1 MQEFL
6 VTAIDIGTQKISA
19 SCGLSSIGK
28 EVDILGSSCV
38 YSKGVEKGKIADMEK
53 CKEAFLEAL
62 DNLEKEI
69 DREIKDIYIG
79 LPSTDVKI
87 QESNFEDDI
96 NGIVSPKILNDA
108 LKYIRENTFV
118 NDDEEICDAFINCY
132 KVDDKLSLNLAETLE
147 GDKLLINATV
157 VTCKKD
163 VIKKYMDLC
172 IGTRY
177 NIKGFIV
184 NIMSLK
190 KIFFFRDQLGER
202 VMVESGAALTEVAI
216 FKDGVAKELFSIPL
230 GGNNITSDLSICG
243 GLSNEEAEKM
253 KCKYSSNYETLYSE
267 KDEKELTL
275 DGKGIHKELFY
286 KVCEARI
293 EEILN
298 YVNNEL
304 KNTGHFDNLC
314 SIILCSDSL
323 TNFEN
328 INKLSKEIMNDRVRI
343 FTKNDF
349 GMQNFSNI
357 TSLAIVKE
365 VHDRVEL
372 ICEDFTKDVKDKT
385 LRFEKISDINR
396 NEECDIVEKED
407 HVKKKKNNK
416 GIRGK
421 LRSLLED
428 IF

>member
-28 EVDILGSSCV
+28 EVEILGSSCV
-38 YSKGVEKGKIADMEK
+38 YSKGVEKGKIADVEK

-62 DNLEKEI
+62 DNLEKDI

-79 LPSTDVKI
+79 LPAEDIKI
-87 QESNFEDDI
+87 QESNFEENI
-96 NGIVSPKILNDA
+96 NGVVSPKVLRDS
-108 LKYIRENTFV
+108 LEYIRENTFV
-118 NDDEEICDAFINCY
+118 NEDEEICDIFINYY

-177 NIKGFIV
+177 TIKGFIV
-184 NIMSLK
+184 NIISLK

-216 FKDGVAKELFSIPL
+216 FKDGIVKELFSIPL

-243 GLSNEEAEKM
+243 GLSIKEAEEM
-253 KCKYSSNYETLYSE
+253 KCEYSNNYKTLYNE

-275 DGKGIHKELFY
+275 NGKRIHKELFY

-328 INKLSKEIMNDRVRI
+328 INELSKEIMNDRVRI

-372 ICEDFTKDVKDKT
+372 ICEDFTKDVKGNT
-385 LRFEKISDINR
+385 LRFEKVSDINI
-396 NEECDIVEKED
+396 NEECDIEKDD
-407 HVKKKKNNK
+407 HVKKKRNNK
-416 GIRGK
+416 SIRGK

>member
-28 EVDILGSSCV
+28 EVEILGSSCV
-38 YSKGVEKGKIADMEK
+38 YSKGVEKGKITDVEK

-62 DNLEKEI
+62 DNLEDDI

-79 LPSTDVKI
+79 LPVEDVRI
-87 QESNFEDDI
+87 EEYSCEQNI
-96 NGIVSPKILNDA
+96 NGLVTPKNLRNA
-108 LKYIRENTFV
+108 LEFIKENTFV
-118 NDDEEICDAFINCY
+118 NDDEQICDIFINYY
-132 KVDDKLSLNLAETLE
+132 KVDEKLSLDLTETLE
-147 GDKLLINATV
+147 GDKLLVNATV
-157 VTCKKD
+157 VICKRE
-163 VIKKYMDLC
+163 IIRKYMELC
-172 IGTRY
+172 AGTRY
-177 NIKGFIV
+177 SIKGFIV
-184 NIMSLK
+184 NIISLK

-216 FKDGVAKELFSIPL
+216 FKDGIVKEIFSIPL
-230 GGNNITSDLSICG
+230 GGNNITSDLSICA
-243 GLSNEEAEKM
+243 GLSMKEAEEM
-253 KCKYSSNYETLYSE
+253 KCEYSNNYKSLYNE

-275 DGKGIHKELFY
+275 GEKTIHKELFY

-328 INKLSKEIMNDRVRI
+328 IDQLSKEILNDRVRI

-372 ICEDFTKDVKDKT
+372 ICEEFTNDSKEIN
-385 LRFEKISDINR
+385 LIFEKVSDIND
-396 NEECDIVEKED
+396 NEKYDIEKD
-407 HVKKKKNNK
+407 DLVKKKTNNK

-421 LRSLLED
+421 IRSLLKD

>member
-28 EVDILGSSCV
+28 EVEILGSSCV
-38 YSKGVEKGKIADMEK
+38 YSKGVEKGKIADVEK

-62 DNLEKEI
+62 DNLEKDI

-79 LPSTDVKI
+79 LPAEDIKI
-87 QESNFEDDI
+87 QESNFEENI
-96 NGIVSPKILNDA
+96 NGVVSPKVLRDS
-108 LKYIRENTFV
+108 LEYIRENTFV
-118 NDDEEICDAFINCY
+118 NEDEEICDIFINYY

-147 GDKLLINATV
+147 GNKLLINATV

-177 NIKGFIV
+177 TIKGFIV
-184 NIMSLK
+184 NIISLK

-216 FKDGVAKELFSIPL
+216 FKDGIVKELFSIPL

-243 GLSNEEAEKM
+243 GLSIKEAEEM
-253 KCKYSSNYETLYSE
+253 KCEYSNNYKTLYSE

-275 DGKGIHKELFY
+275 NGKRIHKELFY

-328 INKLSKEIMNDRVRI
+328 INELSKEIMNDRVRI

-372 ICEDFTKDVKDKT
+372 ICEDFTKDVKGNT
-385 LRFEKISDINR
+385 LRFEKVSDINI
-396 NEECDIVEKED
+396 NEECDIEKND
-407 HVKKKKNNK
+407 HVKKKRNNK
-416 GIRGK
+416 SIRGK